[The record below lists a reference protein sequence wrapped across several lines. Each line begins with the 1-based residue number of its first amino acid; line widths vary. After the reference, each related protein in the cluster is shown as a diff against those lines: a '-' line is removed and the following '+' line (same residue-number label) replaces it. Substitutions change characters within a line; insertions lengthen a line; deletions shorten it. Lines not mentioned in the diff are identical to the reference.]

1 MNFYAR
7 IKHFFSTLGAYVS
20 GGLELL
26 RMERMINKHD
36 ADYNNEN
43 YRSMCK

>member
-1 MNFYAR
+1 MTFYAR

-36 ADYNNEN
+36 ADYNNVN
-43 YRSMCK
+43 YRRLRK